1 MLRISHYFLSKR
13 ICSSFLSAIRHYSSK
28 ETTPPESIARPV
40 EFQDNFIKE
49 LVNEELITIP
59 DFITEEEEKNLMDEI
74 DPILTQ
80 SRYQTAHWD
89 DVN

>member
-13 ICSSFLSAIRHYSSK
+13 ICSSFLS